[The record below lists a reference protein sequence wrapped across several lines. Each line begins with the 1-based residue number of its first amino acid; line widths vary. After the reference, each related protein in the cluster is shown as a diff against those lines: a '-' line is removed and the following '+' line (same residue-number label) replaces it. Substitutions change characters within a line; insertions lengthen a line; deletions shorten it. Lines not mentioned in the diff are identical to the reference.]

1 MSASTSCLPEMNQP
15 RPKSSFDLVRHAREK
30 EAAQPPQREI
40 FSDAPELTTDDENR
54 LPGLHKNTT
63 IKIDKKHKN
72 QVGKMR
78 SKSER
83 ALMRHLS
90 SIYIASSR
98 DHPFLSVHFG
108 NISITNNSPS
118 HLS

>member
-1 MSASTSCLPEMNQP
+1 MSASTSCLPEMNQQ

-63 IKIDKKHKN
+63 IKIDKKHKIN
-72 QVGKMR
+72 QVGPC
-78 SKSER
+78 SNSAC
-83 ALMRHLS
+83 ALIRHLS
-90 SIYIASSR
+90 FIFSHRIATSR
-98 DHPFLSVHFG
+98 KHPFLSISG

-118 HLS
+118 H

>member
-1 MSASTSCLPEMNQP
+1 MSASTSCLPEMNQQ

-72 QVGKMR
+72 QVGTMR
-78 SKSER
+78 SNTER
-83 ALMRHLS
+83 ALIRHLS
-90 SIYIASSR
+90 SNFS
-98 DHPFLSVHFG
+98 
-108 NISITNNSPS
+108 
-118 HLS
+118 

>member
-1 MSASTSCLPEMNQP
+1 MNQP

-63 IKIDKKHKN
+63 IKIDKKHKIN

-78 SKSER
+78 SNNAR
-83 ALMRHLS
+83 ALIRHLS
-90 SIYIASSR
+90 SIFHHPIIA
-98 DHPFLSVHFG
+98 
-108 NISITNNSPS
+108 
-118 HLS
+118 

>member
-63 IKIDKKHKN
+63 IKIDKKHKIN
-72 QVGKMR
+72 QVGKCVQITR
-78 SKSER
+78 V
-83 ALMRHLS
+83 LS
-90 SIYIASSR
+90 YATYHQYSIIQS
-98 DHPFLSVHFG
+98 
-108 NISITNNSPS
+108 
-118 HLS
+118 